1 MPKKIYTVQLATAE
15 RQHMENIVSSGT
27 EKARKLTRARIL
39 LKADENW
46 SDKQICAALDV
57 SIPTVERT
65 RQRYV
70 KEGLDIALNG
80 KPSARQYARK
90 LDGQQEAHLIALV
103 CGAPPAG
110 YEQWSLRLLAER
122 FVRLEQVPLE
132 SISHETVRRVLKK
145 TNLSP
150 GKTNS
155 G

>member
-39 LKADENW
+39 LKADEDW

-70 KEGLDIALNG
+70 KEGLDIALKG
-80 KPSARQYARK
+80 KPSARQYAHK

-150 GKTNS
+150 GKTN
-155 G
+155 GG

>member
-132 SISHETVRRVLKK
+132 SISHETVRRVSKK
-145 TNLSP
+145 RT
-150 GKTNS
+150 
-155 G
+155 